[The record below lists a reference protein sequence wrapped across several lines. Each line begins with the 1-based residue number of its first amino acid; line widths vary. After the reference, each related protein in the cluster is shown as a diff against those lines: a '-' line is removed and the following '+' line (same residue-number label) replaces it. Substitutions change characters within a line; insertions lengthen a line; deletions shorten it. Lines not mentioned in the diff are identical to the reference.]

1 MNSKT
6 SRKICIICYII
17 GVLAVALILCRVQ
30 YRTYEKN
37 YNACMNKLC
46 LLLEEKT
53 DMTPAEIMDVLN
65 SEGQAPQNFFTRFG
79 IDINKDGGTKSSRD
93 AFRTFLIVNGVVTAL
108 LILFPVIYF
117 FMAEKK
123 NNLRI
128 RRITEEMS
136 RINKGD
142 YDYDMNASE
151 EGNISILENELYKT
165 AITLKEAAENSK
177 KDKESLKN
185 SLSDI
190 SHQLKTPLTSLS
202 ISLENLESYPDISP
216 ERRQTIINRAQRDVN
231 KVNQMVQLLLKL
243 SRFEANAV
251 VYDKKPVKLDSIIDS
266 AVEGV
271 QALCDLKGITLT
283 RTGKDTESKQLS
295 LDAYW
300 ETEAISNIL
309 KNGIEH
315 AKSRVTI
322 AANYYEL
329 YSEIIIE
336 NDGEPISEEAAHN
349 AFNRFYRGE
358 NAASDSIGIGLAL
371 AQAIVKQDNG
381 YIFAEA
387 IENGSKFVVRYLL

>member
-6 SRKICIICYII
+6 SRKICIICYVI

-65 SEGQAPQNFFTRFG
+65 SEGQASQNFFKRFG
-79 IDINKDGGTKSSRD
+79 IDINKEGGTKSSRD
-93 AFRTFLIVNGVVTAL
+93 AFRTFLIINGVVTAL
-108 LILFPVIYF
+108 LILFPIIYIL
-117 FMAEKK
+117 MAEKK

-128 RRITEEMS
+128 RRITEELS

-142 YDYDMNASE
+142 YHYDMNASE
-151 EGNISILENELYKT
+151 EGHISILENEIYKT
-165 AITLKEAAENSK
+165 AITLKETAENSQ
-177 KDKESLKN
+177 KDKESLKD

-202 ISLENLESYPDISP
+202 ISLENLETYPNISP
-216 ERRQTIINRAQRDVN
+216 EKRQVIINRAQKDVN

-251 VYDKKPVKLDSIIDS
+251 EYDRKPVDVGLIVAS
-266 AVEGV
+266 AMDNVR
-271 QALCDLKGITLT
+271 ALCDLRGIKLELSEKCDESFTLN
-283 RTGKDTESKQLS
+283 
-295 LDAYW
+295 LDQYW
-300 ETEAISNIL
+300 ETEAVTNIL

-315 AKSRVTI
+315 AATI
-322 AANYYEL
+322 VSVAYNNYEL
-329 YSEIIIE
+329 YSEIVIE
-336 NDGEPISEEAAHN
+336 NDGQPISSEDAQN
-349 AFNRFYRGE
+349 AFNRFYRGS
-358 NAASDSIGIGLAL
+358 NSDNDSVGIGLAL
-371 AQAIVKQDNG
+371 AAAIVKEDKG
-381 YIFAEA
+381 YILAEA
-387 IENGSKFVVRYLL
+387 TDTGSRFVIRYTG